1 MTGRA
6 RSKKITKNFGTSSWT
21 TAKMTDYTRRMR
33 QLITTVDETDDW
45 ADLSIED
52 AIAIVLAVLV
62 TDRAQA
68 KFPDLFV
75 PEST

>member
-1 MTGRA
+1 
-6 RSKKITKNFGTSSWT
+6 
-21 TAKMTDYTRRMR
+21 MTDYTRRMR